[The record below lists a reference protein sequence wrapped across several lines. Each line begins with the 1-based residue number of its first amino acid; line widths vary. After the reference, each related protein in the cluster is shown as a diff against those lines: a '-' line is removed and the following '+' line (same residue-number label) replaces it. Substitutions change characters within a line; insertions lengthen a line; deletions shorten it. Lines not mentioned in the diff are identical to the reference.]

1 MKSRSAGYEIFLLFE
16 ESLYSEESLSIT
28 IYIVAVFFFVFCFFS
43 RHDQAGAHIKQDL
56 LK

>member
-1 MKSRSAGYEIFLLFE
+1 MKSSSAAYEIFLLFE

-28 IYIVAVFFFVFCFFS
+28 IYIVAVFFFFFFFS

>member
-1 MKSRSAGYEIFLLFE
+1 MKSSSAAYEIFLLFE

-28 IYIVAVFFFVFCFFS
+28 IYIVAVFFFFFFS

>member
-1 MKSRSAGYEIFLLFE
+1 MKSSSAAYEIFLLFE

-28 IYIVAVFFFVFCFFS
+28 IYIVAVFFFFS

>member
-1 MKSRSAGYEIFLLFE
+1 MKSSSAAYEIFLRYE

-28 IYIVAVFFFVFCFFS
+28 TYIVSLFFLL
-43 RHDQAGAHIKQDL
+43 RYDQAGAHIKQDL